1 MPQLLQ
7 HVGTQRSE
15 DGGEVMRGFLRYM
28 VRYFCARC
36 AYNLLGAAI
45 RRRTPKP
52 AAQPCTH
59 VAGALLSILAL
70 LTVVPL
76 LAFGILGAFI
86 SK

>member
-1 MPQLLQ
+1 
-7 HVGTQRSE
+7 
-15 DGGEVMRGFLRYM
+15 MRGFLRYM

-36 AYNLLGAAI
+36 AYNLVRVAL
-45 RRRTPKP
+45 RRRAPKP

-59 VAGALLSILAL
+59 VAGALLSIFLL

-76 LAFGILGAFI
+76 AAFAIFGAII